1 MRCVA
6 VIRLE
11 SHARSAMP
19 ATPDYI
25 RISDEIITNVR
36 SGKYKPGDKLPSIAE
51 QCEQY
56 NTSSSTINL
65 VNVRLE
71 ALGVIVRRQG
81 KGIFVTDPK
90 TWLRKP

>member
-1 MRCVA
+1 
-6 VIRLE
+6 
-11 SHARSAMP
+11 MP

-25 RISDEIITNVR
+25 RISDEIIADVR
-36 SGKYKPGDKLPSIAE
+36 SGRYKPGDRLPSIAE
-51 QCEQY
+51 QCKLY

-71 ALGVIVRRQG
+71 ALGVIDRRQG
-81 KGIFVTDPK
+81 KGVFVTDPK